1 MPSSL
6 FMALTYLLKHVF
18 AMIDMSIFS
27 KFGCRLPPFFSSLA
41 PLFFHSLSS
50 THIFYAR
57 TFIRKKYHHLP
68 RSSDNLS
75 LLLFGDQA
83 AAAATVDLNHRRR
96 TIIVIMN

>member
-50 THIFYAR
+50 THSSTHALSSEKSIITCLAR
-57 TFIRKKYHHLP
+57 PTT
-68 RSSDNLS
+68 S
-75 LLLFGDQA
+75 LYYYLETRQ
-83 AAAATVDLNHRRR
+83 RRR
-96 TIIVIMN
+96 QLLI